1 MNIWE
6 KKQKKLNK
14 ILMKYWGYDSLK
26 SKQIDIISNFINGK
40 DVIGLLPTGYGKS
53 MCYLIPPLLTKKT
66 IFIISPLISLMEDQK
81 EKLLK
86 KGIPVSALHG
96 NNSNKDREVFDIIDG
111 KIKIV
116 YMSPEYLIKGDGLE
130 LAKKLVEE
138 NMLGYFAVDE
148 SHCISVWGHDFR
160 VHYLQLYKFRKYFDN
175 IPLLALTATATKAVI
190 DDIEKYLNMRDRLLF
205 TADFDRPNLYIKCV
219 DVNFENK
226 YRNKLNVFCLDGK
239 LHKFDDNKICKRC
252 NICPFNYQFTDKD
265 LDLYTIEDTYKRGK
279 NKGKIKLITKVGF
292 EDKIKEQKKILR
304 QKIKKEKDF
313 IKKKRLESDLDKYLE
328 YNENVGYYD
337 LMKPYLDKYNED
349 RIIIY
354 ANSRKDCVEISNQ
367 LNEKY
372 NSITKEY
379 SCAYHA
385 GMTKKL
391 REQIQ
396 KKFSSGKVKVIVST
410 IAFGMGI
417 DQIVRCVLIFGASS
431 SIEEYYQQIGRA
443 GRDGKEAETILFYE
457 MQKMVVNK
465 QLAIKETKN
474 PELRRVKVENINNV
488 MNLCNTKICR
498 RRFILEYFRERT
510 PKFFCCNNCDNCCE
524 RDLLDYTK
532 KVWNVCFKNKK
543 VNDTFKDKDIKIF
556 KESNL
561 LRGNSTYTL
570 SNYLIF
576 WKKYVEFKEYK
587 SYKKIPES
595 LRICL

>member
-1 MNIWE
+1 MNIWK
-6 KKQKKLNK
+6 KKQKRLKK
-14 ILMKYWGYDSLK
+14 ILQKYWGYESLK

-81 EKLLK
+81 EKLLR

-116 YMSPEYLIKGDGLE
+116 YMSPEYLINGDGLE
-130 LAKKLVEE
+130 LAKKLVES
-138 NMLGYFAVDE
+138 NLLGYFAVDE

-160 VHYLQLYKFRKYFDN
+160 VHYLQLYKFRKYFDK

-190 DDIEKYLNMRDRLLF
+190 DDIEKFLNMRDRLLF
-205 TADFDRPNLYIKCV
+205 TANFDRPNLYIKCV

-226 YRNKLNVFCLDGK
+226 YRSKLNTYCLDGRV
-239 LHKFDDNKICKRC
+239 HNFDESNVCKRC
-252 NICPFNYQFTDKD
+252 GINPFNYHFTYDD
-265 LDLYTIEDTYKRGK
+265 LGLYENETTYKRGK
-279 NKGKIKLITKVGF
+279 NKGKKKIIK
-292 EDKIKEQKKILR
+292 KIKFDENIKEARKKLR
-304 QKIKKEKDF
+304 SKIRKEKDF
-313 IKKKRLESDLDKYLE
+313 IKKKILENDMKKYME
-328 YNENVGYYD
+328 YKDGLTYYD
-337 LMKPYLDKYNED
+337 LMKPYLDKYD
-349 RIIIY
+349 GHRIIIY
-354 ANSRKDCVEISNQ
+354 ANSRKDCGEISEL
-367 LNEKY
+367 LNEK
-372 NSITKEY
+372 KKDY
-379 SCAYHA
+379 SLAYHA
-385 GMTKKL
+385 GMSKKL

-396 KKFSSGKVKVIVST
+396 KKFSSGKVNIIVST

-443 GRDGKEAETILFYE
+443 GRDGKDAETVLFYE
-457 MQKMVVNK
+457 MQKLVINK
-465 QLAIKETKN
+465 QLTIKNTKN
-474 PELRRVKVENINNV
+474 PELRKVKIENINNV
-488 MNLCNTKICR
+488 MNLCTTKICR

-532 KVWNVCFKNKK
+532 KVWNVCFKKK
-543 VNDTFKDKDIKIF
+543 KISDIF
-556 KESNL
+556 KEKDIELFKENKLIEGS
-561 LRGNSTYTL
+561 RTYFL
-570 SNYLIF
+570 SNYLKY
-576 WKKYVEFKEYK
+576 WKGYIEFKKIK
-587 SYKKIPES
+587 SYKKIPEN